1 MKKLSSIAA
10 LGCFLLA
17 PAFASASID
26 TSVSFSYGMADSVFD
41 EDGEKSSIDEAFGL
55 PDGSV
60 SANFMI
66 IGLGA
71 GYQVMDGLDVHL
83 DLPIVQKTFKI
94 EAGGQVVTDEDA
106 FGLGDPT
113 IGATYMHSIN
123 DTLAVGGGL
132 DVKLSLGSNENLLA
146 NSTDGATHITAKG
159 LLSAA
164 PVDGLAIDL
173 DAGYIVTIGGKL
185 NTVNPT
191 DGSSLELDVD
201 QGDTLFT
208 NLYVGY
214 TVAGFTPRLGVHY
227 SQTGEV
233 ADEDGNAAENS
244 DKNRMSISA
253 SVDYDISDSM
263 SVTAGLGTNSIHE
276 GTNLN
281 YGYALT
287 GKNYT
292 AGLAFGLGFSAAF

>member
-1 MKKLSSIAA
+1 MYDSKLASAKKGKRYEKTIFNCS

-66 IGLGA
+66 IGLGGA

-132 DVKLSLGSNENLLA
+132 DVKLALGSNENLLA

-185 NTVNPT
+185 TALTLLMVQA
-191 DGSSLELDVD
+191 SSS
-201 QGDTLFT
+201 TWTKAIHFT

-214 TVAGFTPRLGVHY
+214 TV
-227 SQTGEV
+227 S
-233 ADEDGNAAENS
+233 
-244 DKNRMSISA
+244 
-253 SVDYDISDSM
+253 
-263 SVTAGLGTNSIHE
+263 GLH
-276 GTNLN
+276 LV
-281 YGYALT
+281 
-287 GKNYT
+287 
-292 AGLAFGLGFSAAF
+292 LAFTTHRLVRLLMKTETRLRVQIRTV

>member
-41 EDGEKSSIDEAFGL
+41 EDGESQASTGIRAS
-55 PDGSV
+55 DGSV
-60 SANFMI
+60 SANFMV

-146 NSTDGATHITAKG
+146 NSTDGATHIA
-159 LLSAA
+159 
-164 PVDGLAIDL
+164 
-173 DAGYIVTIGGKL
+173 
-185 NTVNPT
+185 
-191 DGSSLELDVD
+191 GSSECC
-201 QGDTLFT
+201 
-208 NLYVGY
+208 
-214 TVAGFTPRLGVHY
+214 
-227 SQTGEV
+227 TG
-233 ADEDGNAAENS
+233 
-244 DKNRMSISA
+244 
-253 SVDYDISDSM
+253 
-263 SVTAGLGTNSIHE
+263 
-276 GTNLN
+276 
-281 YGYALT
+281 
-287 GKNYT
+287 
-292 AGLAFGLGFSAAF
+292 

>member
-60 SANFMI
+60 SANFMV

-159 LLSAA
+159 PS
-164 PVDGLAIDL
+164 
-173 DAGYIVTIGGKL
+173 
-185 NTVNPT
+185 
-191 DGSSLELDVD
+191 ECC
-201 QGDTLFT
+201 
-208 NLYVGY
+208 
-214 TVAGFTPRLGVHY
+214 
-227 SQTGEV
+227 TG
-233 ADEDGNAAENS
+233 
-244 DKNRMSISA
+244 
-253 SVDYDISDSM
+253 
-263 SVTAGLGTNSIHE
+263 
-276 GTNLN
+276 
-281 YGYALT
+281 
-287 GKNYT
+287 
-292 AGLAFGLGFSAAF
+292 